1 MQVVKQYPDGVFSW
15 VDLGTTNIEGAKAFY
30 SGLFGWSF
38 LDLPTDS
45 GTVYCMAQIDG
56 FDVAGLG
63 PLDQGMQEQGIPP
76 SWTAYV
82 KHDDVDAVASRASA
96 AGGVVLFPPFD
107 VMDSGRMTMIQD
119 PTGAVFGVWQP
130 ENHIGAQLVNI
141 PNTLAWNELQTHDL
155 NPAREFYAAVFDW
168 TYEVDANEYVVCKAW
183 DRVQAGMMKIE
194 EEMSDIPPNW
204 TNYFLV
210 SDIDA
215 AAARVTELGGE
226 VHVPPMIAG
235 DIGKLAIIQDPQGAF
250 FSIIE
255 YAGPASPPPGY

>member
-96 AGGVVLFPPFD
+96 AGGVVLFLPFD

-130 ENHIGAQLVNI
+130 ENHIGAHLVNI